1 MSMSEW
7 AKREV
12 ELACKRER
20 GNAPEGEWDYGCSCY
35 DSALKAFL
43 SLCEDGHS
51 GMSFG
56 FTRSILIRLMHH
68 RPLTPIEG
76 KDDEWRFSFD
86 NNLGN
91 KVYQNLRLSSLFK
104 EVAPDGTVTY
114 SDNDALYCQDIG
126 NGSTYHS
133 GLVSDIVY
141 QKFPITMPYLP
152 STEPM
157 VVYTQDCLTDRK
169 NGDFDTMA
177 IFYTE
182 HVGKITEINRFFK
195 ESGNSWEEITKEE
208 WEERLKMHHE
218 REQKERESA

>member
-12 ELACKRER
+12 EIACKRER
-20 GNAPEGEWDYGCSCY
+20 GDAPEGEWDYGCACY
-35 DSALKAFL
+35 ESALKAFQ

-56 FTRSILIRLMHH
+56 FTRNILNRLMYH

-76 KDDEWRFSFD
+76 NEDEWRFSFTRED
-86 NNLGN
+86 GT
-91 KVYQNLRLSSLFK
+91 KSYQNLRLSSLFRYI
-104 EVAPDGTVTY
+104 APDGTVSYT
-114 SDNDALYCQDIG
+114 DNDAFYCQDIG

-133 GLVSDIVY
+133 GMVSRVVY
-141 QKFPITMPYLP
+141 EKFPIRMPYLP

-177 IFYTE
+177 IFYAE
-182 HVGKITEINRFFK
+182 HVGKVTEINRFFK
-195 ESGNSWEEITKEE
+195 EGDHNWVEISKEE
-208 WEERLKMHHE
+208 WEERLKMHYQ
-218 REQKERESA
+218 REQEESAV

>member
-12 ELACKRER
+12 EIACKRER
-20 GNAPEGEWDYGCSCY
+20 GDKPGDEWDYGCACY
-35 DSALKAFL
+35 NSALKAFL

-56 FTRSILIRLMHH
+56 FTRNILNRLMYH

-76 KDDEWRFSFD
+76 SEDEWNFIYEKED
-86 NNLGN
+86 GTEC
-91 KVYQNLRLSSLFK
+91 YQNKRLSSLFRD
-104 EVAPDGTVTY
+104 VAPDGTVSYT
-114 SDNDALYCQDIG
+114 DNDAFYCQDIG
-126 NGSTYHS
+126 NGCTYHS
-133 GLVSDIVY
+133 GLVSYIVY
-141 QKFPITMPYLP
+141 KTFPITMPYLP

-177 IFYTE
+177 IFYAE
-182 HVGKITEINRFFK
+182 HAGKITEINRFFK
-195 ESGNSWEEITKEE
+195 ERGNSWEEITKEE

-218 REQKERESA
+218 REQKECENV

>member
-20 GNAPEGEWDYGCSCY
+20 GTASEDEWNYGCSCY

-56 FTRSILIRLMHH
+56 FTKQILNRLMNH

-76 KDDEWRFSFD
+76 NDDEWRFSFERED
-86 NNLGN
+86 GT
-91 KVYQNLRLSSLFK
+91 KCYQNLRLSSLFK
-104 EVAPDGTVTY
+104 DVAPDGTVSYT
-114 SDNDALYCQDIG
+114 DNNALYCQDIG
-126 NGSTYHS
+126 NGSTYTS
-133 GLVSDIVY
+133 GLVSNVVY
-141 QKFPITMPYLP
+141 QKFPIHMPYLP

-177 IFYTE
+177 IFHTE
-182 HVGKITEINRFFK
+182 HNGTITDINRFFK
-195 ESGNSWEEITKEE
+195 ESDTGWAEITKEE
-208 WEERLKMHHE
+208 WEERLKMHYQ
-218 REQKERESA
+218 REQEESAV